1 MDIGNYPIYSN
12 TDKAQKSRSFDGVP
26 EPKNSWDQIG
36 DYDQGPAT
44 GNNANVDDDDEED
57 DKKPAQPEPPKKTAT
72 QKEKQESDDAAS
84 LASQAA
90 VKESNK
96 NQS

>member
-12 TDKAQKSRSFDGVP
+12 TDKPQKSRSFDGVP
-26 EPKNSWDQIG
+26 EPKNPWDQIG
-36 DYDQGPAT
+36 DYDQGPVT
-44 GNNANVDDDDEED
+44 GNTNDDDEED
-57 DKKPAQPEPPKKTAT
+57 DKKQAQPEPPKKIAT

-84 LASQAA
+84 IASQAA